1 METINALDINIVEIK
16 MAALKYRAINHQL
29 RQDMIHVIDK
39 AGKITVTELYRKMG
53 LEQSVTSQHLAIL
66 RRSGFVTAER
76 SKRFIFYRVN
86 YEAINFIEEESRKL
100 LSQLW
105 KALPGL
111 LTHARYKTFIG

>member
-16 MAALKYRAINHQL
+16 LAALKYRAINHQL

-39 AGKITVTELYRKMG
+39 AGKITVTELYHKMG
-53 LEQSVTSQHLAIL
+53 LEQSVASQHLAIL

-86 YEAINFIEEESRKL
+86 YDAINFIEEQSRKL
-100 LSQLW
+100 LSQS
-105 KALPGL
+105 
-111 LTHARYKTFIG
+111 